1 MRHIIYTQSDTY
13 PTAVLIKESAF
24 NTNTIN
30 KTYINP
36 LIELGLQ
43 EDNIIVYSLKYD
55 KNNKASAALMKE
67 YLVEELLP
75 SMAEI
80 GVKNILCTDANY
92 FKALT
97 KNAKTEPCLGYK
109 YPCKIKDYE
118 NFTIVLGIN
127 YKTILFNPAN
137 QSKMD
142 LTLNTFY
149 KVIKG
154 SYSEPGKNVIHSAEY
169 PKTVTEIKTALHA
182 LADFPELACDIETF
196 SLKHD
201 KAGIATITF
210 CWSEHEG
217 IAFACDYQELP
228 EPVDGMHGQY
238 LPNPEVRA
246 LIKAFF
252 ISYTGR
258 LRWHNCSFDLK
269 ICIATLWM
277 KNLSDTAGLL
287 EGLHIVTKS
296 FDDTKVIAYL
306 ATNSTAG
313 NHLSLKELAHE
324 FAGDW
329 GMGDNITDVCRIP
342 LPKLLKYNVIDGLCT
357 NYVYNK
363 FYPKMVKDQ
372 QLDLYTKLFMPSQ
385 KTIIQ
390 MELTGMP
397 LNPVRVPEVKT
408 ELLAIE
414 NTNLD
419 ALNTPFIKNFNK
431 RLQKD
436 AMIAANA
443 KLKVKQHPITAFEH
457 HVFNPNSPPQLQKL
471 LYEAMELP
479 VIDLTK
485 TKQPATGAKTLNK
498 LINHTTNVAYK
509 EILTAL
515 INLAQVSKILTTF
528 IPIFEKGISHGT
540 EIVYI
545 HGNFNLGGTVSGR
558 LSSSGPNL
566 QNMPSGSK
574 YGKLIKSCFIAP
586 KGFVMAGADFN
597 SLEDYISA
605 LTTRDPNKLKVYTE
619 GYDGHCLRAF
629 SYFPDRLPGIVD
641 TVASINSIA
650 KKFPEVR
657 QDSKAPTFALTYQ
670 GMWITLMNR
679 LGWTKEKS
687 KSVEARFKDLYAA
700 SIEWVNQK
708 LIQAS
713 TDGYVTVA
721 FGLRVRTP
729 LLGQTLRGR
738 NNTPFIAEAEGRTAG
753 NALGQSYG
761 LLNNRAC
768 NEFMQK
774 VWASPYATDILPIAM
789 IHDAIYLVIK
799 DDISVVHW
807 VNKELIK
814 SMQWQDLP
822 ELHHDTVK
830 LGAELSIF
838 HPTWA
843 DEVVLPNYASTQ
855 QILNTVNL
863 HKEAIC
869 LKAK

>member
-1 MRHIIYTQSDTY
+1 MRHIIYSQSDSY

-24 NTNTIN
+24 NTNTID

-36 LIELGLQ
+36 LIDLGLQ
-43 EDNIIVYSLKYD
+43 KDDIIVYSLAYN
-55 KNNKASAALMKE
+55 KNNKASAAFIKQ

-97 KNAKTEPCLGYK
+97 KNSKTEPCLGYK

-118 NFTIVLGIN
+118 DFTIVLGIN

-149 KVIKG
+149 KVVKG
-154 SYSEPGKNVIHSAEY
+154 SYAEPGKHVIHSAEY
-169 PKTVTEIKTALHA
+169 PKTVAEIKTALHA

-217 IAFACDYQELP
+217 IAFACDYEEVIQP
-228 EPVDGMHGQY
+228 IDSPQHAVYGKY
-238 LPNPEVRA
+238 VPNPEVRA
-246 LIKAFF
+246 LLKAFF
-252 ISYTGR
+252 ISYAGT

-277 KNLSDTAGLL
+277 KNLRDTAGLL
-287 EGLHIVTKS
+287 EGLQVLTKS
-296 FDDTKVIAYL
+296 FDDTKIIAYL
-306 ATNSTAG
+306 ATNTTAG
-313 NHLSLKELAHE
+313 NHLSLKTLAHE

-329 GMGDNITDVCRIP
+329 GMGDSITDVCRIP
-342 LPKLLKYNVIDGLCT
+342 LPMLLEYNVMDGLCT

-372 QLDLYTKLFMPSQ
+372 QQDLYKHLFMPSQ

-397 LNPVRVPEVKT
+397 LNPDRVPEVKK

-414 NTNLD
+414 ETNLND
-419 ALNTPFIKNFNK
+419 LNTPFIKNFNK

-436 AMIAANA
+436 AMLAANA
-443 KLKVKQHPITAFEH
+443 LLKVKQHPITAFEH
-457 HVFNPNSPPQLQKL
+457 IVFNPNSSTQLKKL

-479 VIDLTK
+479 VIDFTK
-485 TKQPATGAKTLNK
+485 TKQPATGANTLKK
-498 LINHTTNVAYK
+498 LINHTTNVDYK
-509 EILTAL
+509 KILTAL
-515 INLAQVSKILTTF
+515 INLAKVSKILTTF
-528 IPIFEKGISHGT
+528 IPIFEKAISHGT
-540 EIVYI
+540 EMVYI

-566 QNMPSGSK
+566 QNIPSGST
-574 YGKLIKSCFIAP
+574 YGKLIKSCFVAP
-586 KGFVMAGADFN
+586 KGFVMCGADFN

-605 LTTRDPNKLKVYTE
+605 LTTRDHNKLKVYTE

-629 SYFPDRLPGIVD
+629 SYFPDRLPGIVE
-641 TVASINSIA
+641 TVESINSIA
-650 KKFPEVR
+650 TLFPDVR

-670 GMWITLMNR
+670 GMWVTLMNK
-679 LGWTKEKS
+679 LGWSEEKA
-687 KSVEARFKDLYAA
+687 KNVEAKFKELYAESIAWVQQKLMQA
-700 SIEWVNQK
+700 SI
-708 LIQAS
+708 
-713 TDGYVTVA
+713 DGHVTVA

-738 NNTPFIAEAEGRTAG
+738 HNTPFIAEAEGRTAG

-768 NEFMQK
+768 NEFMEK

-789 IHDAIYLVIK
+789 IHDAIYLIIK
-799 DDISVVHW
+799 DDVNVVHW

-814 SMQWQDLP
+814 SMQWQELP
-822 ELHHDTVK
+822 ELKHDTVK
-830 LGAELSIF
+830 LGAELSLF

-843 DEVVLPNYASTQ
+843 NEIVLPNHASVQEITN
-855 QILNTVNL
+855 IVNT
-863 HKEAIC
+863 
-869 LKAK
+869 